1 MATAMNDDQ
10 LEFDLGEGEK
20 AATVT
25 LGDGEEGDGAKDES
39 EAPAKEATAAPK
51 QEEPGASHADELGSV
66 NEAVQKRIAKLT
78 AKMREA
84 ERREQAALEYA
95 KGLQAQTQ
103 DLQQRLVHTDYS
115 RLNEA
120 KARLE
125 TQQTAL
131 RQIIAKAR
139 EEGDLNTEIEAQE
152 RLTALLQE
160 KGQVAQWLQ
169 QQDQARQQ
177 QPQQSDPAAAPA
189 RGRPQPPAAAPA
201 KPDERA
207 EEWAAQNKWFG
218 QNRVMTYAAWGIHQ
232 DLVEN
237 EGVDPTSDEYYTELD
252 RRIRDEFPKHFAGEQ
267 SSNQPTR
274 QQRPAPAVAPAAR
287 SSGIN
292 SARRTVRLSP
302 SQVAIAKKLG
312 VPLEEYAKYVKE

>member
-1 MATAMNDDQ
+1 MTTVSNDDQ

-25 LGDGEEGDGAKDES
+25 FQEPEEKEKP
-39 EAPAKEATAAPK
+39 EAVVQ
-51 QEEPGASHADELGSV
+51 QEETKPEQQSHTSELGEV

-95 KGLQAQTQ
+95 KGLQNQAQT
-103 DLQQRLVHTDYS
+103 LQQRLVHTDYS

-120 KARLE
+120 KSRLD
-125 TQQTAL
+125 TQQFQL
-131 RQIIAKAR
+131 RQIIKKAR
-139 EEGDLNTEIEAQE
+139 EEGDIDTETEAQQ
-152 RLTALLQE
+152 RLSELTLEQR
-160 KGQVAQWLQ
+160 QVSGWLQ
-169 QQDQARQQ
+169 QQEEAVRNPAPVQQ
-177 QPQQSDPAAAPA
+177 QYQAPQQQV
-189 RGRPQPPAAAPA
+189 PQ
-201 KPDERA
+201 PDERA
-207 EEWAAQNKWFG
+207 ESWAARNTWFG
-218 QNRVMTYAAWGIHQ
+218 QDRVLTYAAWGIHQ
-232 DLVEN
+232 ELIEK
-237 EGVDPTSDEYYTELD
+237 EGVDPQSDEYYTELD
-252 RRIRDEFPKHFAGEQ
+252 RRLRDEFPKKFAGEQ
-267 SSNQPTR
+267 SSNQSFR
-274 QQRPAPAVAPAAR
+274 QQRSAPAVAPASR